1 MCGFVGQCGRDNIC
15 DKDFLSNGINTLY
28 HRGPDDFGF
37 WYSDDFTVGLAHRRL
52 SIIDLSTDGKQPI
65 VSKSGRYII
74 VFNGE
79 IYNHQDLLNELLIS
93 SEISLKGKSDT
104 EILLNCIEI
113 WGLNKTLKKLIGMFA
128 IALYDKWEE
137 NIHLIRDR
145 AGEKPLFYLI
155 KKNTIYFASELKALL
170 VNNQLPKKIN
180 IDALDCYLSLGYVP
194 GEMCILDQYKKV
206 PAASVITFNLKSCFL
221 RKSKYWEIPKNE
233 IKISKKNLTN
243 EFTNSL
249 VNQFEELLEDSVAK
263 QMRADVPVGIL
274 LSGGID
280 SSLITAMAARNFKD
294 LNTFSISFPGNKKF
308 DESDHA
314 RLISKYFST
323 NHHELEAKPSSAEII
338 PLLIKQFDE
347 PMVDS
352 SMLPTYIVTN
362 LVSKYCKVALG
373 GDGGDEL
380 FGGYSHYKRL
390 LKLKILNSFL
400 PYKFGNLISP
410 ISNNLPL
417 GFKGKNW
424 LNSFEYDFKKG
435 LPLIGLHF
443 DKNARKTLFAD
454 FQGWKP
460 VAEKIFSDNVIKN
473 PDIVERALRTDFSNY
488 LAEDILVKVDRT
500 SMLNSLELRAPFLDH
515 RIIEFAYNK
524 VPSKMKVNLKE
535 SKIFSKYLT
544 NKILPKEFNSQRK
557 QGFSIPLNAW
567 LSKGP
572 YRDLFW
578 DTLNSNDNLLNKDL
592 YKETMDNQDKGYSNT
607 ERLFALVQLELW
619 RKHFGCYL

>member
-263 QMRADVPVGIL
+263 QMRADLAHLKEAKAKGIASMDERLAREEGANAVSADDDVGKL
-274 LSGGID
+274 LEKQLAVAISQLEEVNSRANEQRDAVNAAAKSGTQETDNQLRDLRAEHESAVAKLQDEFGVKRKEQEETMKRKLAMRKRKKEAMLRNQNANKLDESAAPLEVQEAVVTQTQVISEAVQQGMEEEVAAINSD
-280 SSLITAMAARNFKD
+280 SSLSA
-294 LNTFSISFPGNKKF
+294 
-308 DESDHA
+308 DEKHRRIQQVEEDYS
-314 RLISKYFST
+314 S
-323 NHHELEAKPSSAEII
+323 ELHKIREQAERAKTPQVRR
-338 PLLIKQFDE
+338 PK
-347 PMVDS
+347 
-352 SMLPTYIVTN
+352 TN
-362 LVSKYCKVALG
+362 LFILKYCIP
-373 GDGGDEL
+373 
-380 FGGYSHYKRL
+380 HTP
-390 LKLKILNSFL
+390 N
-400 PYKFGNLISP
+400 
-410 ISNNLPL
+410 
-417 GFKGKNW
+417 
-424 LNSFEYDFKKG
+424 
-435 LPLIGLHF
+435 
-443 DKNARKTLFAD
+443 NARK
-454 FQGWKP
+454 
-460 VAEKIFSDNVIKN
+460 S
-473 PDIVERALRTDFSNY
+473 
-488 LAEDILVKVDRT
+488 
-500 SMLNSLELRAPFLDH
+500 
-515 RIIEFAYNK
+515 
-524 VPSKMKVNLKE
+524 
-535 SKIFSKYLT
+535 
-544 NKILPKEFNSQRK
+544 
-557 QGFSIPLNAW
+557 
-567 LSKGP
+567 
-572 YRDLFW
+572 
-578 DTLNSNDNLLNKDL
+578 
-592 YKETMDNQDKGYSNT
+592 
-607 ERLFALVQLELW
+607 
-619 RKHFGCYL
+619 